1 MSANQENINL
11 ENNDSINLNIKALK
25 YYLFFWPWF
34 LFSFIV
40 FLTSAYIYLRYTST
54 TFLTTSTL
62 QVKDLSSDPSS
73 FLSQRTGAMF
83 NFNRTKI
90 DNYIAQLKANKNVQN
105 VSKALDLRTTIYNVG
120 RVKKSIVFGSEIP
133 FKIEFKNDQSF
144 DQIVLNLKP
153 NSSTIE
159 FNEEKITFDSSYP
172 FETDNFILTLNKSVD
187 TIANEYLISRTTEL
201 KAFYNLFNQ
210 INVNASSK
218 DGDNI
223 DISVKGPNIKRN
235 EAIINSLISVAHDAQ
250 ISNKQEI
257 FTLSI
262 DFINDRLV
270 SIKNEIDSLSFQTI
284 GFKSD
289 NLIFSAEVQT
299 STALSSISTIEDER
313 FTLETQKAL
322 AKSLKKNLESQE
334 DYSFLPTNIGLTS
347 GNVNELVLSY
357 NELVLNRKNFLAG
370 ATTKNPLIVQI
381 SGQLNDLKNNIITS
395 INNYISNLDTSLEK
409 FKELKN
415 KTSDEVSK
423 IPGLEATL
431 LGFQRKLQIAEMVYM
446 FLLEKREEAS
456 ISYESTV
463 PNTRV
468 INYANTNL
476 VPVSPKKQF
485 IILGSILFAL
495 LIPITVLYILKIID
509 TKIHSR
515 EQLLKLLPNF
525 DVLGEVPFNKD
536 VKSIIDSRGSFAESS
551 RVIRSNISFKLPNK
565 NACSVILSTSSIKGE
580 GKTIT
585 AHNVAASYAA
595 AGEKVLLIGAD
606 LRNPQLHKILNI
618 NRKSVDK
625 GLVNLIIDGS
635 DFLITDFIQ
644 KITVFK
650 NNLDVLLS
658 GPIPPNPAELLS
670 SSEFSNLLTKLKKSY
685 DYIII
690 DSAPLILVGD
700 TIPILKQVDL
710 VLYTIR
716 AHFTDNKLTHF
727 ISDLFKNKKVN
738 NIGLVLNGIKAVPNS
753 SYYKYGYSYRYSYQY
768 KYNYGYG
775 YGYGSEKSS

>member
-11 ENNDSINLNIKALK
+11 ENNDSVNLNIKALK

-172 FETDNFILTLNKSVD
+172 FETDNFILTLNKAVD

-370 ATTKNPLIVQI
+370 ATTKNPLVVQI

-395 INNYISNLDTSLEK
+395 INNYISNLDTSFSAK
-409 FKELKN
+409 F
-415 KTSDEVSK
+415 
-423 IPGLEATL
+423 I
-431 LGFQRKLQIAEMVYM
+431 
-446 FLLEKREEAS
+446 KR
-456 ISYESTV
+456 
-463 PNTRV
+463 
-468 INYANTNL
+468 
-476 VPVSPKKQF
+476 
-485 IILGSILFAL
+485 
-495 LIPITVLYILKIID
+495 
-509 TKIHSR
+509 
-515 EQLLKLLPNF
+515 
-525 DVLGEVPFNKD
+525 
-536 VKSIIDSRGSFAESS
+536 
-551 RVIRSNISFKLPNK
+551 
-565 NACSVILSTSSIKGE
+565 
-580 GKTIT
+580 
-585 AHNVAASYAA
+585 
-595 AGEKVLLIGAD
+595 
-606 LRNPQLHKILNI
+606 
-618 NRKSVDK
+618 
-625 GLVNLIIDGS
+625 
-635 DFLITDFIQ
+635 
-644 KITVFK
+644 
-650 NNLDVLLS
+650 
-658 GPIPPNPAELLS
+658 
-670 SSEFSNLLTKLKKSY
+670 
-685 DYIII
+685 
-690 DSAPLILVGD
+690 
-700 TIPILKQVDL
+700 
-710 VLYTIR
+710 
-716 AHFTDNKLTHF
+716 
-727 ISDLFKNKKVN
+727 
-738 NIGLVLNGIKAVPNS
+738 
-753 SYYKYGYSYRYSYQY
+753 
-768 KYNYGYG
+768 
-775 YGYGSEKSS
+775 